1 MKLAVECLS
10 LFSDQDRI
18 DLAKI
23 WPHQNL
29 DLLEQSLDLH
39 QRLFASRFNGRLLA
53 AVMVEIDGEYAELDD
68 LMVREATR
76 RRGVGLHLIQEVVRQ
91 LPGVK
96 EFWLTAA
103 DHAGV
108 NEVVLDRFMESCGF
122 FPVSGGW
129 LYTRS

>member
-29 DLLEQSLDLH
+29 DLLQQSLDAH

-53 AVMVEIDGEYAELDD
+53 AIMVEIDGEYAELDD

-91 LPGVK
+91 LPEVK

-108 NEVVLDRFMESCGF
+108 NEAVLDRFMESCGF

-129 LYTRS
+129 LYTRT

>member
-10 LFSDQDRI
+10 VFSDQDKI

-29 DLLEQSLDLH
+29 ELLQQDLDTH
-39 QRLFASRFNGRLLA
+39 NRLFVSRFNGHLMGALL
-53 AVMVEIDGEYAELDD
+53 VEIDGAYAEISD

-76 RRGVGLHLIQEVVRQ
+76 RRGVGLYLLQEVIRQ
-91 LPGVK
+91 LPDIK

-103 DHAGV
+103 DHPNV
-108 NEVVLDRFMESCGF
+108 NAVVLDQFMKSCGF
-122 FPVSGGW
+122 MPVSGGW
-129 LYTRS
+129 LYTRP